1 MKKILLSVA
10 FFATTIAFSQTLE
23 SENFNSLTL
32 GNVGTDITGAAA
44 GQGSYFTVAN
54 NGTAPT
60 TSNNSNVTNFQI
72 VANGNNSS
80 NGIQIVSPNGDKG
93 QRLAAKLGLAPIW
106 AARTTGNNVIEVEY
120 DFYTGPQTESRTDIG
135 IRITGNETVIVE
147 GAPVTT
153 IRVLNGF
160 SYLTNTRVLRGLA
173 WLQNGASRGL
183 FSITLATGGLI
194 LNADTWYKIGY
205 SYNTVTGE
213 VLWKTSPTANA
224 GGMAPSFWVPNMSP
238 TQISL
243 VQNVVPGTPAVG
255 TTPAVPANAATSSI
269 IFDNYVC
276 RASATSNLLNVE
288 DFTSKGATIAIYPN
302 PVTDLLNIKS
312 DGSNAINAIQ
322 IVDLNGRQIL
332 SKTFNNVS
340 DAQID
345 VNDLSSGM
353 YLINITSGDKSV
365 TKKFL
370 KQ

>member
-32 GNVGTDITGAAA
+32 GNVGTDITGATP
-44 GQGSYFTVAN
+44 GQGSWLTFSS

-60 TSNNSNVTNFQI
+60 TSNNIGVTNYQI
-72 VANGNNSS
+72 VAAGNSTTK
-80 NGIQIVSPNGDKG
+80 GMQITSPNGDKG
-93 QRLAAKLGLAPIW
+93 SRFMWKSGLAASW
-106 AARTTGNNVIEVEY
+106 ATRATGNNVIVVEY
-120 DFYTGPQTESRTDIG
+120 DFYTGPVTESRTQIG
-135 IRITGNETVIVE
+135 MRIFGDENVAGIPTS
-147 GAPVTT
+147 
-153 IRVLNGF
+153 RSLNGF
-160 SYLTNTRVLRGLA
+160 IYTTNTRILTGVAYLK
-173 WLQNGASRGL
+173 NGANFGTFTINLGASPL
-183 FSITLATGGLI
+183 VLDA
-194 LNADTWYKIGY
+194 NTWYSIGC

-213 VLWKTSPTANA
+213 TSWKTSPTGTASGLPLAN
-224 GGMAPSFWVPNMSP
+224 WVPNLVP
-238 TQISL
+238 TEVDYLQ
-243 VQNVVPGTPAVG
+243 VVIGANPTAV
-255 TTPAVPANAATSSI
+255 PPVPANAATSSI